1 MKFVFVNHINYLK
14 TKFYFG
20 VLDGWYFFCSCQKE
34 RRKMYYSVMTSYYY
48 SDTAQP
54 LSKATP

>member
-20 VLDGWYFFCSCQKE
+20 VLDGSYFFCSCQKE

-48 SDTAQP
+48 SD
-54 LSKATP
+54 LFNMYF